1 MSQPV
6 IPEMFRSAAAQVRE
20 QGWVIEATDGD
31 HLRWISPD
39 GAVVTSA
46 KTPSDSRALP
56 RHVSKLRQAG
66 AVIDGRGAAPRPRPK
81 PAPEPSPEPEPET
94 ASPVSTEVADELR
107 ELIREA
113 RAVLGDLQRE
123 RKAAAEIVA
132 TGLQSLVGAELYRLL
147 HEPDGVYQAEMRELH
162 AETASRVAEVVGKF
176 ERDGQ
181 QAIRSFRARLAEV
194 NELIKA
200 LSVRS
205 SLGLDRPAVP
215 PAFRKPPPS
224 GGNDSQR

>member
-1 MSQPV
+1 MSPPV

-20 QGWVIEATDGD
+20 QGWTIEATDSD
-31 HLRWISPD
+31 HLAWISPD
-39 GAVVTSA
+39 GTVVTSA
-46 KTPSDSRALP
+46 KTPSDRRALP
-56 RHVSKLRQAG
+56 RHVSRLRQAG
-66 AVIDGRGAAPRPRPK
+66 AVIDGRGATPRPE
-81 PAPEPSPEPEPET
+81 PEPVEARPEPEPEI
-94 ASPVSTEVADELR
+94 ASRPEVADELR

-113 RAVLGDLQRE
+113 REVLGDLQRE
-123 RKAAAEIVA
+123 RKATEAIVE
-132 TGLQSLVGAELYRLL
+132 TGLRNLVADELVRMLSDEDGAYLT
-147 HEPDGVYQAEMRELH
+147 EMREMN
-162 AETASRVAEVVGKF
+162 AAMTSRVAEVTGKF

-215 PAFRKPPPS
+215 PAYRKRQPEDGEQP
-224 GGNDSQR
+224 